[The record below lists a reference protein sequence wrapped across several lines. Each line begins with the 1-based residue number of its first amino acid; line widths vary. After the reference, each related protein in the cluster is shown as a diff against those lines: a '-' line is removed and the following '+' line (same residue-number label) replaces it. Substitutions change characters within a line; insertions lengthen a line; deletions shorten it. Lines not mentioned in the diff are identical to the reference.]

1 MNVSTASLSGQGG
14 ETNHEEKDSVEVG
27 SRWRNLQKIR
37 QKKQQILLL
46 PMSRKLQRLA
56 VYSRCQVFNIWIW
69 LLYFWCVGCLS
80 IY

>member
-1 MNVSTASLSGQGG
+1 MNRENVPTASLSGQGG
-14 ETNHEEKDSVEVG
+14 EMNHDEKDSVEVG

-56 VYSRCQVFNIWIW
+56 VYSRCQVFKYLDFVVIF
-69 LLYFWCVGCLS
+69 LVYV
-80 IY
+80 